1 MSVIE
6 LGWERSRLLVIFL
19 SVRELLQKLSQILD
33 APVKGNSVVLAG
45 VGRLEKS
52 PDVFLGIGDLLAD
65 GELLNLSKSSS
76 EFGVFFGDTL
86 GVFSVVLIT
95 DSWANL
101 DSFG

>member
-6 LGWERSRLLVIFL
+6 LGWERSRLLVVFL

-33 APVKGNSVVLAG
+33 APVKGDSVVLTG

-65 GELLNLSKSSS
+65 GELLDLSKSSS
-76 EFGVFFGDTL
+76 EFSVFFGDTL
-86 GVFSVVLIT
+86 GVFSVVLVT
-95 DSWANL
+95 DSWADL
-101 DSFG
+101 SLSS